1 MDLGSTGNMQM
12 EKVNS
17 KAQKAGTTYEYL
29 DHIGEPIPMKKM
41 VWKRFWDIIF
51 GLIGLII
58 SIPFIFIFGII
69 IKLTSKGPIFFK
81 QERVGYKGKT
91 FDVIKLRSMRN
102 DAEAKTGAVWAQKND
117 PRVTAVGRFMRKT
130 RIDELPQF
138 WNCLK
143 GDMSMIGPR
152 PERPELTEKFY
163 KQWPEFP
170 QRLRIIPGITGYA
183 QVNGGYDLK
192 PNEKCKLD
200 NYYIEHYSLWQDCKI
215 AFETFKII
223 FTGDGARWVQI
234 IYTKL

>member
-1 MDLGSTGNMQM
+1 MDLGNTGNMQM

-17 KAQKAGTTYEYL
+17 KAQIAGTTYEYL
-29 DHIGEPIPMKKM
+29 DRIGEPIPMKKM

-58 SIPFIFIFGII
+58 SIPFIFVFGII

-81 QERVGYKGKT
+81 QERVGYMGKT

-102 DAEAKTGAVWAQKND
+102 DAEAKTGAVWAKKND

-138 WNCLK
+138 WNVLK

-183 QVNGGYDLK
+183 QVNGGYGLK

-223 FTGDGARWVQI
+223 FTGDGAR
-234 IYTKL
+234 

>member
-1 MDLGSTGNMQM
+1 MDLGNTGNMQM

-17 KAQKAGTTYEYL
+17 KAQIAGTTYEYL

-58 SIPFIFIFGII
+58 IIPFIFVFGII

-81 QERVGYKGKT
+81 QERVGYMGKN

-138 WNCLK
+138 WNVLK

-170 QRLRIIPGITGYA
+170 QRLRIIPGLTGYA
-183 QVNGGYDLK
+183 QIHGGYDLK

-223 FTGDGARWVQI
+223 FTGDGAR
-234 IYTKL
+234 

>member
-1 MDLGSTGNMQM
+1 MDLGNTGNMQM

-17 KAQKAGTTYEYL
+17 KAQIAGTTYEYL
-29 DHIGEPIPMKKM
+29 DHIGEPIPMNRM

-138 WNCLK
+138 WNVLK

-152 PERPELTEKFY
+152 PERPELTERFY

-170 QRLRIIPGITGYA
+170 QRLRIIPGLTGYA
-183 QVNGGYDLK
+183 QIHGGYDLK

-223 FTGDGARWVQI
+223 FTGDGAR
-234 IYTKL
+234 

>member
-1 MDLGSTGNMQM
+1 MQM
-12 EKVNS
+12 EKLNS
-17 KAQKAGTTYEYL
+17 KAQIAGTTYEYL
-29 DHIGEPIPMKKM
+29 DRIGEPIPMKKM

-58 SIPFIFIFGII
+58 SIPFIFVFGII

-81 QERVGYKGKT
+81 QERVGYMGKN

-102 DAEAKTGAVWAQKND
+102 DAEAKTGAVWAKKND

-138 WNCLK
+138 WDVLK

-183 QVNGGYDLK
+183 QIHGGYDLK

-223 FTGDGARWVQI
+223 FTGDGAR
-234 IYTKL
+234 